1 MYRTLIA
8 VAVVIALIG
17 AVGWKTYTAGQAEAT
32 QRLTAVYVAEK
43 LETQKFINAELI
55 KARQREKELLNVMQQ
70 FSQEYNNEIQ
80 RVTDRYNNIVD
91 SLHNRPTI
99 RTDSDRGVPEST
111 STDVGC
117 TGKGLARADAE
128 FLTRYAADAAKLQ
141 AALNSCKERYN
152 SVIDNRIANEI
163 YR

>member
-17 AVGWKTYTAGQAEAT
+17 AVGWKAYTAGQVEAT

-43 LETQKFINAELI
+43 LETQKVVNAELT
-55 KARQREKELLNVMQQ
+55 KARQREKELLAVMQQ
-70 FSQEYNNEIQ
+70 SSQEYNNEIQ
-80 RVTDRYNNIVD
+80 RVTDKYDNIVD
-91 SLHNRPTI
+91 SLRNRPVT

-117 TGKGLARADAE
+117 TGKGLARPDAE

-141 AALNSCKERYN
+141 AALNSCKERYS
-152 SVIDNRIANEI
+152 SVMDMINGQDSK
-163 YR
+163 

>member
-8 VAVVIALIG
+8 VAVVIALTG
-17 AVGWKTYTAGQAEAT
+17 AVGWKAYTAGQAEAT

-43 LETQKFINAELI
+43 LETQKTVNAKLI
-55 KARQREKELLNVMQQ
+55 EARQREKELLAVMQQ
-70 FSQEYNNEIQ
+70 SSQEYNNEIQ
-80 RVTDRYNNIVD
+80 RVTDKYDNIVD
-91 SLHNRPTI
+91 SLRNRPTT

-117 TGKGLARADAE
+117 TGKGLARPDAE

-141 AALNSCKERYN
+141 AALNSCKERYSSLMKMIN
-152 SVIDNRIANEI
+152 GQDNK
-163 YR
+163 

>member
-8 VAVVIALIG
+8 VAVVIAFTG
-17 AVGWKTYTAGQAEAT
+17 AVGWKAYTAGQAEAT

-43 LETQKFINAELI
+43 LETQKAVNAKLI
-55 KARQREKELLNVMQQ
+55 EARQREKELLAVMQQ
-70 FSQEYNNEIQ
+70 SSQEYNNAIQ
-80 RVTDRYNNIVD
+80 RVTDKYDNIVD
-91 SLHNRPTI
+91 SLRNRPTT

-117 TGKGLARADAE
+117 TGKGLARPDAE

-141 AALNSCKERYN
+141 AALNSCKERYSSLMKMIN
-152 SVIDNRIANEI
+152 GQDNK
-163 YR
+163 

>member
-8 VAVVIALIG
+8 VAAVIAFTG
-17 AVGWKTYTAGQAEAT
+17 AIGWKAYTIGQDEAT

-43 LETQKFINAELI
+43 LETQKVVNSELI
-55 KARQREKELLNVMQQ
+55 KARQREKELLAVMQQ
-70 FSQEYNNEIQ
+70 SSQEYNDEIQ
-80 RVTDRYNNIVD
+80 RVTAKHDNIVD
-91 SLHNRPTI
+91 SLRNHPST
-99 RTDSDRGVPEST
+99 RTNNDRGVPEST

-128 FLTRYAADAAKLQ
+128 FLTGYAADAAKLQ

-152 SVIDNRIANEI
+152 SVMKMINGQDNK
-163 YR
+163 

>member
-8 VAVVIALIG
+8 VAVVIAFTG
-17 AVGWKTYTAGQAEAT
+17 AVGWKAYTAGQAEAT

-43 LETQKFINAELI
+43 LETQKVVNTKLI
-55 KARQREKELLNVMQQ
+55 EARQREKELLAVMQQ
-70 FSQEYNNEIQ
+70 SSQEYNNEIQ
-80 RVTDRYNNIVD
+80 RVTDKYDNIVD
-91 SLHNRPTI
+91 SLRNRPTT

-117 TGKGLARADAE
+117 TGKGLARPDAE

-141 AALNSCKERYN
+141 AALNSCKERYSSLMKMIN
-152 SVIDNRIANEI
+152 GQDNK
-163 YR
+163 